1 MHFKYLFC
9 SLLLVSCTLGKPLKM
24 SVKNLQYP
32 PPQKYISPA
41 NLQLGD
47 SVAILAPAG
56 LLKGRQKAIESAQN
70 LLKSWGLVPVLGT
83 HLFNKNN
90 HFAGTDAQRFRDFQQ
105 ALDNPE
111 IKAIWCARGGYGS
124 MRITDN
130 LNFEGF
136 KKSPKWLIGYS
147 DITVLHNKL
156 NNLGYETLHA
166 MMAVNMEL
174 DNKSIKNSIAS
185 LKAALF
191 GTLPPYKLAT
201 NKDNQLGDAK
211 GILVGGNLTLLTA
224 QLGSETQLD
233 TRDKILFIE
242 EIGEYKY
249 HIDRM
254 MQSLKRAGYFEH
266 CAAVIVGD
274 MMDIKSNSPAWG
286 SSTEALIMEVLK
298 PYEFPVAFGIPCGHA
313 PENRALI
320 FGRPIELSV
329 SKSETVISF

>member
-9 SLLLVSCTLGKPLKM
+9 SLLLVSCTIGKPLKM
-24 SVKNLQYP
+24 SVKNPQYKA
-32 PPQKYISPA
+32 PQKYIRPA

-56 LLKGRQKAIESAQN
+56 LLKGRQQAIESAQD
-70 LLKSWGLVPVLGT
+70 LLKSWGLVPVLGV
-83 HLFNKNN
+83 HLFNQNN

-105 ALDNPE
+105 ALDTPE
-111 IKAIWCARGGYGS
+111 IRAIWCARGGYGT
-124 MRITDN
+124 MRIADN

-147 DITVLHNKL
+147 DITVLHNKV

-166 MMAVNMEL
+166 MMAVNMEQ
-174 DNKSIKNSIAS
+174 NKTIENSIDS

-191 GTLPPYKLAT
+191 GNLSTYSLAS
-201 NKDNQLGDAK
+201 NKANRLGDAK
-211 GILVGGNLTLLTA
+211 GVLIGGNLTLLTA
-224 QLGSETQLD
+224 QLGSATQLD

-266 CAAVIVGD
+266 CAGVVVGD
-274 MMDIKSNSPAWG
+274 MIEIKSNSPAWG

-298 PYEFPVAFGIPCGHA
+298 NYEFPVAFGIPSGHA

-320 FGRPIELSV
+320 FGRSIELSV
-329 SKSETVISF
+329 SKSKTVIRF

>member
-1 MHFKYLFC
+1 M
-9 SLLLVSCTLGKPLKM
+9 
-24 SVKNLQYP
+24 
-32 PPQKYISPA
+32 
-41 NLQLGD
+41 
-47 SVAILAPAG
+47 
-56 LLKGRQKAIESAQN
+56 
-70 LLKSWGLVPVLGT
+70 
-83 HLFNKNN
+83 
-90 HFAGTDAQRFRDFQQ
+90 
-105 ALDNPE
+105 
-111 IKAIWCARGGYGS
+111 
-124 MRITDN
+124 
-130 LNFEGF
+130 
-136 KKSPKWLIGYS
+136 
-147 DITVLHNKL
+147 

-166 MMAVNMEL
+166 MMAVNMEQ
-174 DNKSIKNSIAS
+174 NKTIENSIAS

-191 GTLPPYKLAT
+191 GNLSTYSLAS
-201 NKDNQLGDAK
+201 NKANRLGDAK
-211 GILVGGNLTLLTA
+211 GVLIGGNLTLLTA
-224 QLGSETQLD
+224 QLGSVTQLD

-266 CAAVIVGD
+266 CAGIVVGD
-274 MMDIKSNSPAWG
+274 MIEIKSNSPAWG

>member
-9 SLLLVSCTLGKPLKM
+9 SLLLVSCTIGKPLKM
-24 SVKNLQYP
+24 SVKNPQYKA
-32 PPQKYISPA
+32 PQKYIRPA

-56 LLKGRQKAIESAQN
+56 LLKGRQQAIESAQD
-70 LLKSWGLVPVLGT
+70 LLKSWGLVPVLGV
-83 HLFNKNN
+83 HLFNQNN

-105 ALDNPE
+105 ALDSPE
-111 IKAIWCARGGYGS
+111 IRAIWCARGGYGT
-124 MRITDN
+124 MRIADN

-147 DITVLHNKL
+147 DITVLHNKV

-166 MMAVNMEL
+166 MMAVNMEQ
-174 DNKSIKNSIAS
+174 NKTIENSIDS

-191 GTLPPYKLAT
+191 GNLSTYSLAS
-201 NKDNQLGDAK
+201 NKANRLGDAK
-211 GILVGGNLTLLTA
+211 GVLIGGNLTLLTA
-224 QLGSETQLD
+224 QLGSATQLD

-266 CAAVIVGD
+266 CAGVVVGD
-274 MMDIKSNSPAWG
+274 MIEIKSNSPAWG

-298 PYEFPVAFGIPCGHA
+298 NYEFPVAFGIPSGHA

-320 FGRPIELSV
+320 FGRSIELSV
-329 SKSETVISF
+329 SKSQTVIRF

>member
-24 SVKNLQYP
+24 SVKNPQYKA
-32 PPQKYISPA
+32 PQKYIRPA
-41 NLQLGD
+41 NLELGD

-56 LLKGRQKAIESAQN
+56 LLKGRQQAIESAQD
-70 LLKSWGLVPVLGT
+70 LLKSWGLVPVLGV
-83 HLFNKNN
+83 HLFKQNN

-105 ALDNPE
+105 ALDKPE
-111 IKAIWCARGGYGS
+111 IRAIWCARGGYGT
-124 MRITDN
+124 MRIADD

-147 DITVLHNKL
+147 DITVLHNKV

-166 MMAVNMEL
+166 MMAVNMEQ
-174 DNKSIKNSIAS
+174 NKTIESSIAS

-191 GTLPPYKLAT
+191 GNLSTYSLAS
-201 NKDNQLGDAK
+201 NKANRLGDAK
-211 GILVGGNLTLLTA
+211 GVLIGGNLTLLTA
-224 QLGSETQLD
+224 QLGSVSQLD

-266 CAAVIVGD
+266 CAGVVVGD
-274 MMDIKSNSPAWG
+274 MIEIKSNSPAWG

-298 PYEFPVAFGIPCGHA
+298 NYEFPVAFGIASGHA

-320 FGRPIELSV
+320 FGRSIELSV
-329 SKSETVISF
+329 SKSQTVLRF

>member
-9 SLLLVSCTLGKPLKM
+9 SLLLVSCNLGKPLKM
-24 SVKNLQYP
+24 SVKNPQYKA
-32 PPQKYISPA
+32 PQKYIRPA
-41 NLQLGD
+41 NLEFGD

-56 LLKGRQKAIESAQN
+56 LLKGRQQAIESAQD
-70 LLKSWGLVPVLGT
+70 LLKSWGLVPVLGV
-83 HLFNKNN
+83 HLFNQNN
-90 HFAGTDAQRFRDFQQ
+90 HFAGTDTQRFRDFQQ
-105 ALDNPE
+105 ALDTPE
-111 IKAIWCARGGYGS
+111 IRAIWCARGGYGT
-124 MRITDN
+124 MRIADN

-147 DITVLHNKL
+147 DITVLHNKV

-166 MMAVNMEL
+166 MMAVNMEQ
-174 DNKSIKNSIAS
+174 NKTIENSIAS

-191 GTLPPYKLAT
+191 GNLSTYSLAS
-201 NKDNQLGDAK
+201 NKANRLGDAK
-211 GILVGGNLTLLTA
+211 GVLIGGNLTLLTA
-224 QLGSETQLD
+224 QLGSVSQLD

-266 CAAVIVGD
+266 CAGVVVGD
-274 MMDIKSNSPAWG
+274 MIEIKSNSPAWG

-298 PYEFPVAFGIPCGHA
+298 NYEFPVAFGIPSGHA

-320 FGRPIELSV
+320 FGRSIELSV
-329 SKSETVISF
+329 SKSQTVLRF

>member
-9 SLLLVSCTLGKPLKM
+9 SLLLVSCTIGKPLKM
-24 SVKNLQYP
+24 SVKNPQYKA
-32 PPQKYISPA
+32 PQKYIRPA

-47 SVAILAPAG
+47 SVTILAPAG
-56 LLKGRQKAIESAQN
+56 LLKGQQQAIESAQD
-70 LLKSWGLVPVLGT
+70 LLKSWGLVPVLGV
-83 HLFNKNN
+83 HLFNQNN
-90 HFAGTDAQRFRDFQQ
+90 HFAGTDTQRFKDLQQ
-105 ALDNPE
+105 ALDTPE
-111 IKAIWCARGGYGS
+111 IRAIWCARGGYGT
-124 MRITDN
+124 MRIADN

-147 DITVLHNKL
+147 DITVLHNKV

-166 MMAVNMEL
+166 MMAVNMEQ
-174 DNKSIKNSIAS
+174 NKTIENSIAS

-191 GTLPPYKLAT
+191 GNLSTYSLT
-201 NKDNQLGDAK
+201 SNKANRLGDAK
-211 GILVGGNLTLLTA
+211 GVLIGGNLTLLTA
-224 QLGSETQLD
+224 QLGSVTQLD

-266 CAAVIVGD
+266 CAGVVVGD
-274 MMDIKSNSPAWG
+274 MIEIKSNSPAWG
-286 SSTEALIMEVLK
+286 SSIEALIMEVLK
-298 PYEFPVAFGIPCGHA
+298 NYEFPVAFGIPSGHA

-320 FGRPIELSV
+320 FGRSIELSV
-329 SKSETVISF
+329 SKSQTVIRF

>member
-9 SLLLVSCTLGKPLKM
+9 SLLLVSCTIGKPLKM
-24 SVKNLQYP
+24 SVKNPQYKA
-32 PPQKYISPA
+32 PQKYIRPA

-56 LLKGRQKAIESAQN
+56 LLKGRQQAIESAQD
-70 LLKSWGLVPVLGT
+70 LLKSWGLVPVLGV
-83 HLFNKNN
+83 HLFNQNN

-105 ALDNPE
+105 ALDTPE
-111 IKAIWCARGGYGS
+111 IRAIWCARGGYGT
-124 MRITDN
+124 MRIADN

-147 DITVLHNKL
+147 DITVLHNKV

-166 MMAVNMEL
+166 MMAVNMEQ
-174 DNKSIKNSIAS
+174 NKTIENSIDS

-191 GTLPPYKLAT
+191 GNLSTYSLAS
-201 NKDNQLGDAK
+201 NKANRLGDAK
-211 GILVGGNLTLLTA
+211 GVLIGGNLTLLTA
-224 QLGSETQLD
+224 QLGSVTQLD

-266 CAAVIVGD
+266 CAGVVVGD
-274 MMDIKSNSPAWG
+274 MIEIKSNSPAWG

-298 PYEFPVAFGIPCGHA
+298 NYEFPVAFGIPSGHA

-320 FGRPIELSV
+320 FGRSIELSV
-329 SKSETVISF
+329 SKSQTVIRF

>member
-9 SLLLVSCTLGKPLKM
+9 SLLLVSCTIGKPLKM
-24 SVKNLQYP
+24 SVKNPQYKA
-32 PPQKYISPA
+32 PQKYIRPA

-56 LLKGRQKAIESAQN
+56 LLKGRQQAIESAQD
-70 LLKSWGLVPVLGT
+70 LLKSWGLVPVLGV
-83 HLFNKNN
+83 HLFNQNN

-105 ALDNPE
+105 ALDTPE
-111 IKAIWCARGGYGS
+111 IRAIWCARGGYGT
-124 MRITDN
+124 MRIADN

-147 DITVLHNKL
+147 DITVLHNKV

-166 MMAVNMEL
+166 MMAVNMEQ
-174 DNKSIKNSIAS
+174 NKTIENSIDS

-191 GTLPPYKLAT
+191 GNLSTYSLAS
-201 NKDNQLGDAK
+201 NKANRLGDAK
-211 GILVGGNLTLLTA
+211 GVLIGGNLTLLTA
-224 QLGSETQLD
+224 QLGSATQLD

-266 CAAVIVGD
+266 CAGVVVGD
-274 MMDIKSNSPAWG
+274 MIEIKSNSPAWG

-298 PYEFPVAFGIPCGHA
+298 NYEFPVAFGIPSGHA

-320 FGRPIELSV
+320 FGRSIELSV
-329 SKSETVISF
+329 SKSQTVIRF

>member
-9 SLLLVSCTLGKPLKM
+9 SLLLVSCTIGKPLKM
-24 SVKNLQYP
+24 SVKNPQYKA
-32 PPQKYISPA
+32 PQKYIRPA
-41 NLQLGD
+41 NLQVGD

-56 LLKGRQKAIESAQN
+56 LLKGRQQAIESAQD
-70 LLKSWGLVPVLGT
+70 LLKSWGLVPVLGV
-83 HLFNKNN
+83 HLFNQNN

-105 ALDNPE
+105 ALDTPG
-111 IKAIWCARGGYGS
+111 IRAIWCARGGYGT
-124 MRITDN
+124 MRIADN

-136 KKSPKWLIGYS
+136 KKFPKWLIGYS
-147 DITVLHNKL
+147 DITVLHNKV

-166 MMAVNMEL
+166 MMAVNMEQ
-174 DNKSIKNSIAS
+174 NKTIENSIAS

-191 GTLPPYKLAT
+191 GNLSTYSLAS
-201 NKDNQLGDAK
+201 NKANRLGDAK
-211 GILVGGNLTLLTA
+211 GVLIGGNLTLLTA
-224 QLGSETQLD
+224 QLGSVTQLD

-266 CAAVIVGD
+266 CAGIVVGD
-274 MMDIKSNSPAWG
+274 MIEIKSNSPAWG

-298 PYEFPVAFGIPCGHA
+298 NYEFPVAFGVPSGHA

-320 FGRPIELSV
+320 FGRSIELSV
-329 SKSETVISF
+329 SKSQTVIRF